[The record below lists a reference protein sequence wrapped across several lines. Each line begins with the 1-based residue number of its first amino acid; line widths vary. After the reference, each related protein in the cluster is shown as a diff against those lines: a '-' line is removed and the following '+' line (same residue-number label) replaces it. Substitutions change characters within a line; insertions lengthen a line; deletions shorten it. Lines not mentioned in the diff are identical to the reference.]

1 MKSNLLKYKNYLFVL
16 SALIVA
22 NFVLDPM
29 WKNIETLQQ
38 KVYLDESKVVKV
50 ENLIANKKQIE
61 KQSGL
66 LSINKLKLQPYLFT
80 ASTESEFKLTAQGK
94 IEKLLQTNNCNVE
107 RIGWAGKSNIEQQ
120 LVRWTLEA
128 RFRGNPECVLN
139 VSRQLESLEPMVK
152 IADYSYA
159 GKEVSG
165 DKQNYMVVA
174 LTLIMWQ
181 NANEVAL

>member
-1 MKSNLLKYKNYLFVL
+1 M

-80 ASTESEFKLTAQGK
+80 ASTES
-94 IEKLLQTNNCNVE
+94 
-107 RIGWAGKSNIEQQ
+107 
-120 LVRWTLEA
+120 
-128 RFRGNPECVLN
+128 
-139 VSRQLESLEPMVK
+139 
-152 IADYSYA
+152 
-159 GKEVSG
+159 
-165 DKQNYMVVA
+165 
-174 LTLIMWQ
+174 
-181 NANEVAL
+181 